1 MDEDIT
7 TKNPEAKLYAD
18 PKELKSEPK
27 FEESV
32 AERTKM
38 RRQKSD
44 EKRQEGQ
51 GLKILSPNQM
61 LSRLPITL
69 AQLESGHNAE
79 KLKNVIRR
87 LLYSLHRSKKL
98 TETNYN
104 NLINTI

>member
-7 TKNPEAKLYAD
+7 TKIPEAKLYTD

-27 FEESV
+27 FEESI

-38 RRQKSD
+38 KRQKSD
-44 EKRQEGQ
+44 AKNQEGQ
-51 GLKILSPNQM
+51 GVKILTPNQM
-61 LSRLPITL
+61 LSRLTITL
-69 AQLESGHNAE
+69 AQLKSGNNAE

-87 LLYSLHRSKKL
+87 LLYSLYRLKQL
-98 TETNYN
+98 TETNYK